1 MALSKICL
9 VVSWHSGVRKGR
21 RKLISIQGSYLPI
34 SRKDKLD
41 EIQVWRKCQ
50 EAYVDEQAAS
60 RKFKTKKQNTAM
72 VEERMSR
79 KALSKNKKEDSG
91 SHRLVSLT
99 LIPRR

>member
-1 MALSKICL
+1 M
-9 VVSWHSGVRKGR
+9 
-21 RKLISIQGSYLPI
+21 
-34 SRKDKLD
+34 
-41 EIQVWRKCQ
+41 
-50 EAYVDEQAAS
+50 DEQAAS